1 MIGGI
6 VKFFNE
12 NGPFSIGQNL
22 QLPRGHDILHARI
35 KWLDH
40 MSFVGES
47 GSGHSVV
54 LDGSPEHGGR
64 NLGVR
69 PMEMLLIG
77 LGGCTAFD
85 VVLMLQK
92 SRQNIV
98 DVEVSLDAER
108 SEDIPHVFTHIKAH
122 FRVWGKQLSDKHVER
137 AVNLSAEKYCSA
149 TKMLEK
155 SAEIVYSWEII
166 EVE

>member
-1 MIGGI
+1 M
-6 VKFFNE
+6 
-12 NGPFSIGQNL
+12 
-22 QLPRGHDILHARI
+22 HARI

-54 LDGSPEHGGR
+54 LDGSQEHGGR

-69 PMEMLLIG
+69 PMEMLLMG

-92 SRQNIV
+92 SRQKLV
-98 DVEVSLDAER
+98 DLEVNVQAER
-108 SEDIPHVFTHIKAH
+108 AEEIPQVFTQINVHYK
-122 FRVWGKQLSDKHVER
+122 FWGKALSAKHVER
-137 AVNLSAEKYCSA
+137 AVKLSADKYCSA
-149 TKMLEK
+149 SRMLDRTAQIT
-155 SAEIVYSWEII
+155 SSWEIH
-166 EVE
+166 ETD

>member
-1 MIGGI
+1 
-6 VKFFNE
+6 
-12 NGPFSIGQNL
+12 
-22 QLPRGHDILHARI
+22 
-35 KWLDH
+35 

-64 NLGVR
+64 NLGIR

-92 SRQNIV
+92 SRQNVV
-98 DVEVSLDAER
+98 DVEVSLDAVR
-108 SEDIPHVFTHIKAH
+108 SEEIPQVFTEIKAH
-122 FRVWGKQLSDKHVER
+122 FKVWGKGLSEKHVER
-137 AVNLSAEKYCSA
+137 AVNLSADKYCSA

-155 SAEIVYSWEII
+155 TADIGYSWEII
-166 EVE
+166 ETE

>member
-1 MIGGI
+1 
-6 VKFFNE
+6 V
-12 NGPFSIGQNL
+12 
-22 QLPRGHDILHARI
+22 RARV

-69 PMEMLLIG
+69 PMEMVLVG

-92 SRQNIV
+92 SRQ
-98 DVEVSLDAER
+98 EVTSLEVTLEAER
-108 SEDIPHVFTHIKAH
+108 AEEIPRVFTTIGVH
-122 FRVWGKQLSDKHVER
+122 FRVGGRALSAKHVGR
-137 AVNLSAEKYCSA
+137 AVDLSAEKYCSV
-149 TKMLEK
+149 TKMLE
-155 SAEIVYSWEII
+155 STAEITCTWEI
-166 EVE
+166 VEDGATG

>member
-1 MIGGI
+1 L
-6 VKFFNE
+6 K
-12 NGPFSIGQNL
+12 
-22 QLPRGHDILHARI
+22 ARV

-64 NLGVR
+64 NLGIR
-69 PMEMLLIG
+69 PMEMVLIG

-92 SRQNIV
+92 SRQNV
-98 DVEVSLDAER
+98 LDVEVNLDATR
-108 SEDIPHVFTHIKAH
+108 AEDIPHVFTAIRAH
-122 FRVWGKQLSDKHVER
+122 FKVWGQDLNEKHVER
-137 AVNLSAEKYCSA
+137 AVKLSADKYCSA

-155 SAEIVYSWEII
+155 TAEITYSWEII
-166 EVE
+166 EN

>member
-1 MIGGI
+1 
-6 VKFFNE
+6 V
-12 NGPFSIGQNL
+12 
-22 QLPRGHDILHARI
+22 HARV

-64 NLGVR
+64 NLGIR
-69 PMEMLLIG
+69 PMEMMLIG
-77 LGGCTAFD
+77 LGGCTAYD

-98 DVEVSLDAER
+98 DVEVTLDADRADEV
-108 SEDIPHVFTHIKAH
+108 PAVFTAVRIH
-122 FRVWGKQLSDKHVER
+122 FTVIGRGLSEKHVER
-137 AVNLSAEKYCSA
+137 AVTLSRDKYCSA
-149 TKMLEK
+149 TRMLQG
-155 SAEIVYSWEII
+155 SVDISCTWEIA
-166 EVE
+166 EAP